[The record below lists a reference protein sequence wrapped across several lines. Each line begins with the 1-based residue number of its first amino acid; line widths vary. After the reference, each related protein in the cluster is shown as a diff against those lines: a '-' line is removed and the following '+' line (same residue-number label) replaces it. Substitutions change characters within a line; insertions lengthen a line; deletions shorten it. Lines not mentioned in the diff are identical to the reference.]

1 MMIKFYLVQVALLK
15 CIELFIKNLNK
26 NLQSKW
32 LLKKIEFDLEKID
45 GKDWENI
52 KREISIL
59 YRKF

>member
-52 KREISIL
+52 KREISIH
-59 YRKF
+59 